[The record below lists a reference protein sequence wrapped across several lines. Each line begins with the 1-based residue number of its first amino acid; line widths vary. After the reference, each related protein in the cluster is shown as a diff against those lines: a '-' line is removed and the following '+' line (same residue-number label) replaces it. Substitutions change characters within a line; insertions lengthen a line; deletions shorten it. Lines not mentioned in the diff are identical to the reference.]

1 MDKKK
6 VRDYMTYD
14 VITVGANETVKE
26 VMEKIQRTGH
36 DGFQS
41 WKGTKS

>member
-14 VITVGANETVKE
+14 VITIPAEGTCRE
-26 VMEKIQRTGH
+26 VMEKIQTTGH
-36 DGFQS
+36 DAS
-41 WKGTKS
+41 SVVK